1 MISYG
6 LRYSFSVFFPTILA
20 EFKWSRASTAGIF
33 SLHLV
38 SYGLISPISGRLADR
53 FGPRRVIPVGAIIM
67 GLGMMA
73 CSITSE
79 LWHFYLL
86 YGVIVPVG
94 ICVSGWSQFVPTIA
108 RWFKKRR
115 ATALGLASAG
125 FALSFL
131 LSSLTAPL
139 IVFIGWRGTFVV
151 LGILPIA
158 IIAPL
163 SAFLLRTSPEDMGIQ
178 PEGNELGQ
186 TGVDGAS
193 RLECT
198 VQEAMRDYRFWAMFF
213 AFFLVWGIGQS
224 TIVAHQVAFIHDLGY
239 SETVAAIVLALFGVI
254 EVLGNLSS
262 SLADKYRRERVYAV
276 GALGLMASV
285 VILMLTSREGSG
297 TWMLYTYAIFFG
309 FFNGLAG
316 PVLSAIPADQFQG
329 RNFGS
334 INGILMLGFGLGG
347 ALGPLLGGLIFDA
360 TGTYTP
366 VLYMVLFCFPIS
378 AAMMWVATNGRPR
391 RDIERALAR
400 PKSNQNSKR
409 FSEP

>member
-6 LRYSFSVFFPTILA
+6 LRYSFSVFFPIILG

-38 SYGLISPISGRLADR
+38 SYGLVSPISGRLADR
-53 FGPRRVIPVGAIIM
+53 FGPRRVIPVGAVIM
-67 GLGMMA
+67 GLGMIA

-86 YGVIVPVG
+86 YGVVVPVG
-94 ICVSGWSQFVPTIA
+94 ICVSGWSQFVPTIT

-115 ATALGLASAG
+115 AAALGLASAG
-125 FALSFL
+125 FALSFV

-139 IVFIGWRGTFVV
+139 IVYVGWRGTFVV

-158 IIAPL
+158 VIAPL
-163 SAFLLRTSPEDMGIQ
+163 SAFLLRTSPEDVGMHQDGDAPVQI
-178 PEGNELGQ
+178 GVNGTTHLG
-186 TGVDGAS
+186 
-193 RLECT
+193 RT
-198 VQEAMRDYRFWAMFF
+198 VQEAMRDYRFWAMFL

-224 TIVAHQVAFIHDLGY
+224 TIITHQVAFIHDLGY
-239 SETVAAIVLALFGVI
+239 SEVVAAIVLALYGVI

-262 SLADKYRRERVYAV
+262 SLADKYRRERVYAI

-285 VILMLTSREGSG
+285 VILMLNGREGSG
-297 TWMLYTYAIFFG
+297 TWMLYTYAIVFG
-309 FFNGLAG
+309 FFNGLVG
-316 PVLSAIPADQFQG
+316 PVLSAIPADHFQG

-347 ALGPLLGGLIFDA
+347 ALGPWLGGLIFDA
-360 TGTYTP
+360 TDTYTP
-366 VLYMVLFCFPIS
+366 VFYMVLVCFPIS
-378 AAMMWVATNGRPR
+378 AAMIWVATNGRPR
-391 RDIERALAR
+391 HDIVAEEQPGR
-400 PKSNQNSKR
+400 
-409 FSEP
+409 